1 MKYWLYS
8 SMVMCVVDF
17 IKSYR
22 VNKYRKHVD
31 SQLEMIRAT
40 MNIFI
45 PLYNILMLISNL
57 SIIFRS
63 KEYVKLI
70 AMMED
75 IEMSKEEWGWY
86 TWMI

>member
-1 MKYWLYS
+1 MKFYLYS
-8 SMVMCVVDF
+8 RMAMCVVDF

-45 PLYNILMLISNL
+45 PLYNILVLISNL

-70 AMMED
+70 AMIED
-75 IEMSKEEWGWY
+75 INLSSEEKEDLNE
-86 TWMI
+86 

>member
-8 SMVMCVVDF
+8 CMVMCVVDF

-40 MNIFI
+40 MNIFLPI
-45 PLYNILMLISNL
+45 YRLLVLISNL
-57 SIIFRS
+57 SIIFKS

-75 IEMSKEEWGWY
+75 INLLGEEE
-86 TWMI
+86 

>member
-8 SMVMCVVDF
+8 SMLMCVVDF

-22 VNKYRKHVD
+22 LMKYKKHVD

-45 PLYNILMLISNL
+45 PIYRLLMLINNL
-57 SIIFRS
+57 SIIFKS
-63 KEYVKLI
+63 KEYLELL
-70 AMMED
+70 AMIED
-75 IEMSKEEWGWY
+75 IDLSSEEE
-86 TWMI
+86 

>member
-1 MKYWLYS
+1 MRFYLYA
-8 SMVMCVVDF
+8 SMLMCVVDF

-45 PLYNILMLISNL
+45 PLYNILVLISNL

-75 IEMSKEEWGWY
+75 IEMSKEE
-86 TWMI
+86 

>member
-1 MKYWLYS
+1 MKFYMYS
-8 SMVMCVVDF
+8 CMLMCVVDF

-45 PLYNILMLISNL
+45 PIYRLLMLISNL

-63 KEYVKLI
+63 KDYCKLI
-70 AMMED
+70 AMIED
-75 IEMSKEEWGWY
+75 IEMSSEEE
-86 TWMI
+86 

>member
-1 MKYWLYS
+1 
-8 SMVMCVVDF
+8 MVMCVVDF

-45 PLYNILMLISNL
+45 PIYRLLMLISNL

-63 KEYVKLI
+63 KDYCKLI
-70 AMMED
+70 AMIED
-75 IEMSKEEWGWY
+75 IEMSSEKE
-86 TWMI
+86 

>member
-1 MKYWLYS
+1 
-8 SMVMCVVDF
+8 MCVVDF

-22 VNKYRKHVD
+22 VNKHRKHVD
-31 SQLEMIRAT
+31 DQIEMIRAT
-40 MNIFI
+40 MNIFM
-45 PLYNILMLISNL
+45 PLYSWLMLISNL

-75 IEMSKEEWGWY
+75 IEMSKEE
-86 TWMI
+86 

>member
-1 MKYWLYS
+1 MRFYLYA

-45 PLYNILMLISNL
+45 PIYRLLMLISNL
-57 SIIFRS
+57 SIIFKP
-63 KEYVKLI
+63 KEYLELLAI
-70 AMMED
+70 MED
-75 IEMSKEEWGWY
+75 IEILSEEE
-86 TWMI
+86 

>member
-1 MKYWLYS
+1 MKFYLYA

-45 PLYNILMLISNL
+45 PIYNILMLINNL
-57 SIIFRS
+57 SIIFGS
-63 KEYVKLI
+63 KEYVELI

-75 IEMSKEEWGWY
+75 INLSSEEKEDLNE
-86 TWMI
+86 

>member
-8 SMVMCVVDF
+8 SMLMCVVDF

-22 VNKYRKHVD
+22 ISKYRKYVD

-45 PLYNILMLISNL
+45 PIYRLLMLISNL

-70 AMMED
+70 AMIED
-75 IEMSKEEWGWY
+75 IEMLREE
-86 TWMI
+86 

>member
-1 MKYWLYS
+1 MKYYLYA
-8 SMVMCVVDF
+8 SMVMCIVDF

-40 MNIFI
+40 MNIFMPI
-45 PLYNILMLISNL
+45 YRLLMLISNL

-75 IEMSKEEWGWY
+75 IEMSSEEE
-86 TWMI
+86 

>member
-8 SMVMCVVDF
+8 SMLMCVVDF

-22 VNKYRKHVD
+22 VGKYRKHVD
-31 SQLEMIRAT
+31 NRMEMIRAT
-40 MNIFI
+40 MNIFLPI
-45 PLYNILMLISNL
+45 YRLLVLISNL

-75 IEMSKEEWGWY
+75 IEMLKEE
-86 TWMI
+86 

>member
-1 MKYWLYS
+1 MRFYLS
-8 SMVMCVVDF
+8 PRMLMCVVDF

-22 VNKYRKHVD
+22 VNTHRKHVD
-31 SQLEMIRAT
+31 DQIEMIRAT

-45 PLYNILMLISNL
+45 PLYNILVLISNL

-75 IEMSKEEWGWY
+75 IEMSKEE
-86 TWMI
+86 